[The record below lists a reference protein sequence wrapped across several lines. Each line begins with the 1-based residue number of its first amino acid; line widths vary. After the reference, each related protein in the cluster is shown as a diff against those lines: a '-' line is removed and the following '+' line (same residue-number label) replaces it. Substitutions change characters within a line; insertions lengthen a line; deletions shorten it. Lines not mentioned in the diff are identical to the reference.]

1 MMTGCGI
8 GISTDLLQNFVVDK
22 ICLSIVVIRNP
33 IVQPVAVAF
42 FFFFFPIRRQLGCGG
57 GRAME
62 EKERE
67 KRVVKEKEIDLY
79 LFFFSLEIGMECNK

>member
-1 MMTGCGI
+1 MFVNCGDQKSHCATRGCG
-8 GISTDLLQNFVVDK
+8 
-22 ICLSIVVIRNP
+22 
-33 IVQPVAVAF
+33 F
-42 FFFFFPIRRQLGCGG
+42 FFFFFPICRQLGCGG

-79 LFFFSLEIGMECNK
+79 IFFFSLEIGMECNK

>member
-1 MMTGCGI
+1 M
-8 GISTDLLQNFVVDK
+8 
-22 ICLSIVVIRNP
+22 SIVVIRNP
-33 IVQPVAVAF
+33 IVQPEAVAF
-42 FFFFFPIRRQLGCGG
+42 FFFFFPICRQLGCGG

-79 LFFFSLEIGMECNK
+79 LFFLV

>member
-1 MMTGCGI
+1 MFVDCGDQNLFHLQNLFVNRGDKKSHCATRGCG
-8 GISTDLLQNFVVDK
+8 
-22 ICLSIVVIRNP
+22 
-33 IVQPVAVAF
+33 
-42 FFFFFPIRRQLGCGG
+42 FFFPICRQLGCGG

>member
-1 MMTGCGI
+1 M
-8 GISTDLLQNFVVDK
+8 
-22 ICLSIVVIRNP
+22 SIVVIRNP
-33 IVQPVAVAF
+33 IVQPETVV
-42 FFFFFPIRRQLGCGG
+42 FFFFPICRQLGCGG
-57 GRAME
+57 GRAVE